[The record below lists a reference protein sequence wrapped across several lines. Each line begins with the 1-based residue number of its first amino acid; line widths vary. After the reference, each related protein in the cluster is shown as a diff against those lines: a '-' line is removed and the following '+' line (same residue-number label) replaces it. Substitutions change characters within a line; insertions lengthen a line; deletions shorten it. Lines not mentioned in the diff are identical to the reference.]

1 MVTPDSHRV
10 CAPWYL
16 GIWLRCIQILLTRLS
31 RSLVCLSRQFNYLYT
46 IPYCQSRNPPVL
58 HRSLDCSA
66 FARRYLRNLCN
77 FFSCPYLD
85 VSVRGVPRSRLRAA
99 PRLTPGGFPHS
110 DTAGSQLRGSSP
122 TSIATMYVLLR
133 LQHPRHPSSAL
144 MYINAALL
152 LNSLHFSRC

>member
-58 HRSLDCSA
+58 HRSLDCSLSLA
-66 FARRYLRNLCN
+66 ATYGISVISFLPLLRCFSSRR
-77 FFSCPYLD
+77 SP
-85 VSVRGVPRSRLRAA
+85 
-99 PRLTPGGFPHS
+99 LTL
-110 DTAGSQLRGSSP
+110 ARGSPAYTGVSP
-122 TSIATMYVLLR
+122 FGHRRITASWQLPDVYRDHVR
-133 LQHPRHPSSAL
+133 PSSAP
-144 MYINAALL
+144 A
-152 LNSLHFSRC
+152 S